1 MRLILRPDLNISIL
15 YFVCIYYLYQF
26 YNYAKKELKD
36 KNLIKFNLLTK
47 IKKYYKTLK
56 IKYIG

>member
-1 MRLILRPDLNISIL
+1 MRLIIRPDLKVSIL
-15 YFVCIYYLYQF
+15 YFACIYYLYQF
-26 YNYAKKELKD
+26 YKYIKKELND

>member
-1 MRLILRPDLNISIL
+1 MRLIEPDLNVSIL

-26 YNYAKKELKD
+26 YNIKKELKD

-47 IKKYYKTLK
+47 LK
-56 IKYIG
+56 IL